1 MTTTAIP
8 EGKLSAPHKKHVD
21 SDRAVAENR
30 LGQRLVA
37 PAVIMML
44 LVTAYPMCR
53 ALYLSLFRYRLTAP
67 DDKSF
72 VGLGNYG
79 TILTDSLFW
88 RDTWNTVVI
97 MVLTVAVELVIGFAF
112 AMVMHRIIFA
122 RGLMRTSILIP
133 YGIITVVS
141 AFAWQFTFSINNGW
155 VNAWF
160 SWLPGISASTNWYGD
175 HWHAMF
181 AIMVSE
187 IWKTTPFM
195 SLLLLAGLSQISE
208 DMIEAAKVDGATAAQ
223 RLFKV
228 ILPNMKAAIMVAV
241 LFRALDAF
249 RIFDNIFI
257 MTRGAQNT
265 ESSSFLT
272 YRQSI
277 EQFQLGLGSA
287 LSVLLFLTVL
297 LLAYLIVKI
306 FRVDLASARG
316 ERLMRKSSIGTWIG
330 FVLIMIWCLLPV
342 AWIVSL
348 SFKSL
353 AETTVGSPQFLPKD
367 PTTENYKVLLGM
379 TPDKSSSQDFLASLR
394 NSFGICLIAT
404 VLAVAIATLAAYAIA
419 RLDFPGKRLV
429 LSMALGDR
437 DVPGRL
443 DRRAAVRHVAH
454 ARPVQ
459 HLARPDHPLHDVHAA
474 DGDLD
479 AVGVLPADPVG
490 DGAGRPGRRRHPLAG
505 VPQGDRAAGCAG
517 RVHRGD
523 PDVLLRLER
532 LRARSLADVDDRLAH
547 RAGRSWPSSWGRT
560 RSTRR
565 TPSWRRHPS
574 SSPSPSSSSSCCSS
588 ARSSPASPPAQ

>member
-1 MTTTAIP
+1 VTTTVIP
-8 EGKLSAPHKKHVD
+8 EGKLTAPHQKHVD

-44 LVTAYPMCR
+44 LVTAYPMFR
-53 ALYLSLFRYRLTAP
+53 ALYLSLFVYRLTAP
-67 DDKSF
+67 QDKSF
-72 VGLGNYG
+72 VFLGNYR

-195 SLLLLAGLSQISE
+195 ALLLLAGLSQISE
-208 DMIEAAKVDGATAAQ
+208 DMLEAAKVDGATAWQ
-223 RLFKV
+223 RLYKV

-257 MTRGAQNT
+257 MTKGAQNT

-272 YRQSI
+272 YRQAI

-287 LSVLLFLTVL
+287 LSVLLFLTTL
-297 LLAYLIVKI
+297 LVAYLIVKL
-306 FRVDLASARG
+306 FAVNLAQARG
-316 ERLMRKSSIGTWIG
+316 EG
-330 FVLIMIWCLLPV
+330 
-342 AWIVSL
+342 
-348 SFKSL
+348 
-353 AETTVGSPQFLPKD
+353 
-367 PTTENYKVLLGM
+367 
-379 TPDKSSSQDFLASLR
+379 
-394 NSFGICLIAT
+394 
-404 VLAVAIATLAAYAIA
+404 
-419 RLDFPGKRLV
+419 
-429 LSMALGDR
+429 
-437 DVPGRL
+437 
-443 DRRAAVRHVAH
+443 
-454 ARPVQ
+454 
-459 HLARPDHPLHDVHAA
+459 
-474 DGDLD
+474 
-479 AVGVLPADPVG
+479 
-490 DGAGRPGRRRHPLAG
+490 
-505 VPQGDRAAGCAG
+505 
-517 RVHRGD
+517 
-523 PDVLLRLER
+523 
-532 LRARSLADVDDRLAH
+532 
-547 RAGRSWPSSWGRT
+547 
-560 RSTRR
+560 
-565 TPSWRRHPS
+565 
-574 SSPSPSSSSSCCSS
+574 
-588 ARSSPASPPAQ
+588 